1 MLLGKAF
8 TAFVEE
14 SPISVMV
21 SGTLERVFEPAVL
34 DHIFQDHA
42 VLGYSKELAFSQCVQ
57 IMSEVV
63 FKESPSVGAY
73 YQAHPDEI
81 PVSRQAVYNKLKRL
95 EPQVPAALVHY
106 SAKELLPC
114 VKAMGAQAP
123 PLLPR
128 YRVRVLDGNHL
139 TGTEHRIFELRRF
152 RAAVLPGQA
161 LVFYDPRFDLMTD
174 VIPCEDAYAQERSL
188 LDQALECISARDC
201 ILADRNFCT
210 TGFLFGIRGR
220 RAFFVIRQHASTLSW
235 ELKGKRR
242 CGRPGRPWTGHLRT
256 SDLLDRPET
265 GETFT
270 ARRIT
275 IALDKPT
282 KDGETELHILTN
294 LPRKAAGAVRIADL
308 YADRWTIET
317 GFQQLTDDLRC
328 EIDTLGY
335 PKAALFGFCTA
346 CVAYN
351 AVSVVKAAIRAAQ
364 GKKYVEEELSMYY
377 LTLEVAQVTAGMM
390 IADPGSRTGRFFAR
404 CLPRSSRPPSSNWRI
419 VSTRVSTAST
429 NAGPNG
435 KQPKKHQRQD
445 ETIMYPR
452 REYSP
457 CENR

>member
-1 MLLGKAF
+1 MLLGKPLAV
-8 TAFVEE
+8 FVEK
-14 SPISVMV
+14 SPVSVMV
-21 SGTLERVFEPAVL
+21 SATLERVFEPAVL
-34 DHIFQDHA
+34 DSIFEDHA
-42 VLGYSKELAFSQCVQ
+42 VLGYAKELAFSQCVQ
-57 IMSEVV
+57 IMCDVV

-81 PVSRQAVYNKLKRL
+81 PVSRQSVYDKLKRL
-95 EPQVPAALVHY
+95 EPQIAAALVHY

-114 VKAMGAQAP
+114 VKAMGSQPP

-139 TGTEHRIFELRRF
+139 AGTEHRIFELRRF

-188 LDQALECISARDC
+188 LDQALGCISARDC

-210 TGFLFGIRGR
+210 SKFLFGIRRGG
-220 RAFFVIRQHASTLSW
+220 AFFVIRQHASTLSW

-242 CGRPGRPWTGHLRT
+242 LAGRDGRGRKIYEQAICLT
-256 SDLLDRPET
+256 DPET

-275 IALDKPT
+275 IALDKPG
-282 KDGETELHILTN
+282 KDRETELHILTN
-294 LPRKAAGAVRIADL
+294 LSPQVAGAVRIADL

-317 GFQQLTDDLRC
+317 GFQHLTEDLRC

-364 GKKYVEEELSMYY
+364 GKQYVEEELSMYY

-390 IADPGSRTGRFFAR
+390 IAVPANSWESFRRMSAKKFAATLVELAQR
-404 CLPRSSRPPSSNWRI
+404 LDQRKYVKHKR
-419 VSTRVSTAST
+419 
-429 NAGPNG
+429 GPKR
-435 KQPKKHQRQD
+435 KQPKKISGKTNHHVSTAR
-445 ETIMYPR
+445 ILAMR
-452 REYSP
+452 K
-457 CENR
+457 

>member
-1 MLLGKAF
+1 MLLGKPL
-8 TAFVEE
+8 TAFIEQ
-14 SPISVMV
+14 SPVSVMV
-21 SGTLERVFEPAVL
+21 SATIERVFEPTVL
-34 DHIFQDHA
+34 DQIFQDHA
-42 VLGYSKELAFSQCVQ
+42 VLGYAKELTFSQCVQ
-57 IMSEVV
+57 IMCSVV

-81 PVSRQAVYNKLKRL
+81 PVSRQSLYDKLKHL
-95 EPQVPAALVHY
+95 EPQVAAALVHY
-106 SAKELLPC
+106 SAGELLSC
-114 VKAMGAQAP
+114 IKAMGSQAA

-128 YRVRVLDGNHL
+128 YHMRVLDGSHL
-139 TGTEHRIFELRRF
+139 AGTEHRIFELRRF

-188 LDQALECISARDC
+188 LDQALACIFARDC

-210 TGFLFGIRGR
+210 TGFLFGIRR
-220 RAFFVIRQHASTLSW
+220 RGAFFVIRQHASTLFY
-235 ELKGKRR
+235 ELQGKRHWKGKD
-242 CGRPGRPWTGHLRT
+242 GRGRDIYEQAIRL
-256 SDLLDRPET
+256 SDPET

-275 IALDKPT
+275 IALDKPN

-294 LPRKAAGAVRIADL
+294 LPRKAADAVRVAGL
-308 YADRWTIET
+308 YAGRWTIEN
-317 GFQQLTDDLRC
+317 GFQHLTDDLRC

-364 GKKYVEEELSMYY
+364 GRKYVEEELSMYY

-390 IADPGSRTGRFFAR
+390 IAVPADDWTVFRTMSAEKFAAVLVELAR
-404 CLPRSSRPPSSNWRI
+404 HLDRRKYLKHKRGPKRKPPKKISGKINHHI
-419 VSTRVSTAST
+419 STARVL
-429 NAGPNG
+429 A
-435 KQPKKHQRQD
+435 
-445 ETIMYPR
+445 MR
-452 REYSP
+452 R
-457 CENR
+457 

>member
-1 MLLGKAF
+1 MLLGKPFAVF
-8 TAFVEE
+8 IKD

-21 SGTLERVFEPAVL
+21 SGTVERVFEPATL
-34 DHIFQDHA
+34 DRIFQDHA
-42 VLGYSKELAFSQCVQ
+42 VLGYAKELTFSQCVQ
-57 IMSEVV
+57 IMSDVV

-73 YQAHPDEI
+73 YQAHHDEI
-81 PVSRQAVYNKLKRL
+81 PVTRQAVYDKLKHL

-106 SAKELLPC
+106 SAEELLPC
-114 VKAMGAQAP
+114 VKAMGSKVP
-123 PLLPR
+123 PLLSR

-188 LDQALECISARDC
+188 LDQALNCISARDC

-210 TGFLFGIRGR
+210 TGFLFGIRYCK
-220 RAFFVIRQHASTLSW
+220 AFFVIRQHASTLSW
-235 ELKGKRR
+235 ELRGKRR
-242 CGRPGRPWTGHLRT
+242 LAGQDGRGRNIYEQAIHLA
-256 SDLLDRPET
+256 DPET

-275 IALDKPT
+275 IALDKPN

-294 LPRKAAGAVRIADL
+294 LPRKAAGAVRVADL
-308 YADRWTIET
+308 YSDRWTIET
-317 GFQQLTDDLRC
+317 GFQHLTDDLRC
-328 EIDTLGY
+328 EINTLGY

-377 LTLEVAQVTAGMM
+377 LTLEVSQVTAGMM
-390 IADPGSRTGRFFAR
+390 IAIPAENWGIFRKMSPKKFAATLVELAHRLDPHKYVKHKRG
-404 CLPRSSRPPSSNWRI
+404 PKRPQPKKISGKTNHH
-419 VSTRVSTAST
+419 VSTARIL
-429 NAGPNG
+429 AMR
-435 KQPKKHQRQD
+435 K
-445 ETIMYPR
+445 
-452 REYSP
+452 
-457 CENR
+457 

>member
-1 MLLGKAF
+1 MLLSKSFAAF
-8 TAFVEE
+8 IEE
-14 SPISVMV
+14 SPVSVMV
-21 SGTLERVFEPAVL
+21 SGTMERVFEPVVL
-34 DHIFQDHA
+34 DQIFQDHA
-42 VLGYSKELAFSQCVQ
+42 VLGYAKELTFSQCVQ
-57 IMSEVV
+57 IMSDVV

-73 YQAHPDEI
+73 YQAHQDEI
-81 PVSRQAVYNKLKRL
+81 PVTRQAVYDKLKHL

-106 SAKELLPC
+106 SAEELLPG

-128 YRVRVLDGNHL
+128 YRTRVLDGNHL
-139 TGTEHRIFELRRF
+139 AGTEHRIFELRRF

-188 LDQALECISARDC
+188 LDQALSCISAGDC
-201 ILADRNFCT
+201 ILADRNFCS
-210 TGFLFGIRGR
+210 TGFLFGIRR
-220 RAFFVIRQHASTLSW
+220 RGAFFVIRQHASTLFL
-235 ELKGKRR
+235 ELPGKRR
-242 CGRPGRPWTGHLRT
+242 LAGQDGRGRNIYEQAIRLN
-256 SDLLDRPET
+256 DPET

-294 LPRKAAGAVRIADL
+294 LPQKAAGAVRVGDL
-308 YADRWTIET
+308 YSDRWTIET
-317 GFQQLTDDLRC
+317 GFQRLTDDLRC

-351 AVSVVKAAIRAAQ
+351 AVSVVKAAIRVAY

-377 LTLEVAQVTAGMM
+377 LTLEVAQVTAGMT
-390 IADPGSRTGRFFAR
+390 IAIPTENWEVFRTMSSKKFAATLVELAHRLDPRKYIKHKR
-404 CLPRSSRPPSSNWRI
+404 
-419 VSTRVSTAST
+419 
-429 NAGPNG
+429 GPKR
-435 KQPKKHQRQD
+435 KQPKKISGKTNHHVSTAR
-445 ETIMYPR
+445 ILAMR
-452 REYSP
+452 K
-457 CENR
+457 

>member
-1 MLLGKAF
+1 MLLGKPFAAF
-8 TAFVEE
+8 IDK
-14 SPISVMV
+14 SPVSVMV

-34 DHIFQDHA
+34 DQIFLDHA
-42 VLGYSKELAFSQCVQ
+42 ILGYAKELSFSQCVR
-57 IMSEVV
+57 IMCDVV
-63 FKESPSVGAY
+63 FQESPSVGAY
-73 YQAHPDEI
+73 YQSHPDEI
-81 PVSRQAVYNKLKRL
+81 PVTRQAVYNKLKRM
-95 EPQVPAALVHY
+95 EPHVPAALVHY
-106 SAKELLPC
+106 SAEELLPC
-114 VKAMGAQAP
+114 IKAMGSQAP

-139 TGTEHRIFELRRF
+139 AGTEHRIFELRRF

-188 LDQALECISARDC
+188 LEQALACISARDC
-201 ILADRNFCT
+201 IVADRNFCT
-210 TGFLFGIRGR
+210 TRFLFGIRR
-220 RAFFVIRQHASTLSW
+220 RGAFFVIRQHASTLSW
-235 ELKGKRR
+235 QLQGKRR
-242 CGRPGRPWTGHLRT
+242 WTGKDGRGRDIYEQAIRL
-256 SDLLDRPET
+256 SDPET

-275 IALDKPT
+275 IALDKPN

-294 LPRKAAGAVRIADL
+294 LPRKAANAVQIADL

-317 GFQQLTDDLRC
+317 GFQHLTDDLRC

-377 LTLEVAQVTAGMM
+377 LTLEVAQMTGGMLVAIPTENWGVFRKM
-390 IADPGSRTGRFFAR
+390 SPKRFAATLIELAHRLDPRKYIKHKR
-404 CLPRSSRPPSSNWRI
+404 
-419 VSTRVSTAST
+419 
-429 NAGPNG
+429 GPKR
-435 KQPKKHQRQD
+435 KQPKKISGKTHHHLSTARIL
-445 ETIMYPR
+445 TMR
-452 REYSP
+452 R
-457 CENR
+457 

>member
-1 MLLGKAF
+1 MLLGKPFA
-8 TAFVEE
+8 AFVEK

-21 SGTLERVFEPAVL
+21 SGTLERVFDPAVL
-34 DHIFQDHA
+34 DQIFQDHA
-42 VLGYSKELAFSQCVQ
+42 VLGYTKELAFSQCVQ
-57 IMSEVV
+57 IMSDVV

-81 PVSRQAVYNKLKRL
+81 PVTRQAVYDKLKRL
-95 EPQVPAALVHY
+95 ESEVPAALVHY
-106 SAKELLPC
+106 SAEELLPC

-139 TGTEHRIFELRRF
+139 AGTEHRIFELRRF

-188 LDQALECISARDC
+188 LNQALSCIAARDC

-210 TGFLFGIRGR
+210 TGFLFGIRAR
-220 RAFFVIRQHASTLSW
+220 DAFFVIRQHASTLSW
-235 ELKGKRR
+235 QLRGKRR
-242 CGRPGRPWTGHLRT
+242 LAGQDSRGRKIYEQAIRLTN
-256 SDLLDRPET
+256 PET

-294 LPRKAAGAVRIADL
+294 LPRKAADAVHVADL
-308 YADRWTIET
+308 YADRWTVET
-317 GFQQLTDDLRC
+317 GFQHLTDDLRC

-377 LTLEVAQVTAGMM
+377 LTLEVAQMTAGMLVAIPTENWQVFRAM
-390 IADPGSRTGRFFAR
+390 SPKKFAATLVELASRIDPRKYSKHKR
-404 CLPRSSRPPSSNWRI
+404 
-419 VSTRVSTAST
+419 
-429 NAGPNG
+429 GPKR
-435 KQPKKHQRQD
+435 KQPKKISGKTNHHVSTAR
-445 ETIMYPR
+445 ILAMR
-452 REYSP
+452 R
-457 CENR
+457 

>member
-1 MLLGKAF
+1 MLLSKPLAVF
-8 TAFVEE
+8 IQQ
-14 SPISVMV
+14 SPVSVMV
-21 SGTLERVFEPAVL
+21 SATIERVFEPAAL
-34 DHIFQDHA
+34 DQVFQNHA
-42 VLGYSKELAFSQCVQ
+42 VLGYAKELAFSQCVQ
-57 IMSEVV
+57 IMSAVV

-81 PVSRQAVYNKLKRL
+81 PVTRQAVYDKLKHL

-106 SAKELLPC
+106 SAEELLPC
-114 VKAMGAQAP
+114 VKAIGSQAP

-128 YRVRVLDGNHL
+128 YRVRVLDGYHL

-188 LDQALECISARDC
+188 LDQALACISARDC

-210 TGFLFGIRGR
+210 TGFLFGIRR
-220 RAFFVIRQHASTLSW
+220 RGAFFVIRQHASTLSW
-235 ELKGKRR
+235 ELQGKRR
-242 CGRPGRPWTGHLRT
+242 WTGTDGRGR
-256 SDLLDRPET
+256 DLYEQAIRLNDPET

-275 IALDKPT
+275 IALDKPN

-294 LPRKAAGAVRIADL
+294 LPRKAARAVQIADL

-317 GFQQLTDDLRC
+317 GFQHLTDDLRC

-351 AVSVVKAAIRAAQ
+351 AVSLVKAAIRAAQ
-364 GKKYVEEELSMYY
+364 GKQYVEEELSMYY
-377 LTLEVAQVTAGMM
+377 LTLEVAQVTAGMK
-390 IADPGSRTGRFFAR
+390 IAVPAEHWKVFRTMSAKKFAATLVDLARHLDPRKYVKH
-404 CLPRSSRPPSSNWRI
+404 PR
-419 VSTRVSTAST
+419 
-429 NAGPNG
+429 GPKR
-435 KQPKKHQRQD
+435 KQPKKISGKTNHHVSTARILAMRQ
-445 ETIMYPR
+445 
-452 REYSP
+452 
-457 CENR
+457 

>member
-1 MLLGKAF
+1 MLLGKPFAAF
-8 TAFVEE
+8 IAE
-14 SPISVMV
+14 SPVSVMV
-21 SGTLERVFEPAVL
+21 SGTMERIFEPTVL
-34 DHIFQDHA
+34 DRIFQDHA
-42 VLGYSKELAFSQCVQ
+42 ILGYTKELTFSRCVQ

-73 YQAHPDEI
+73 YQAHLDEI
-81 PVSRQAVYNKLKRL
+81 PVTRQAVYDKLKHL
-95 EPQVPAALVHY
+95 EPRVPAALVHY
-106 SAKELLPC
+106 SAAELLPC
-114 VKAMGAQAP
+114 VKAMGALPP

-152 RAAVLPGQA
+152 LAAALPGQA

-188 LDQALECISARDC
+188 LDQALSCISARDC

-210 TGFLFGIRGR
+210 SGFLFSLRGR
-220 RAFFVIRQHASTLSW
+220 GAFFVIRQHGSTLSW

-242 CGRPGRPWTGHLRT
+242 LAGQDGRGRDIYEQAICLANPG
-256 SDLLDRPET
+256 T

-275 IALDKPT
+275 IVLDKPN

-294 LPRKAAGAVRIADL
+294 LPRKVASAVRIADL

-317 GFQQLTDDLRC
+317 AFQQLTDDLRC

-346 CVAYN
+346 CTAYN
-351 AVSVVKAAIRAAQ
+351 VVSVVNAAIRAAQ
-364 GKKYVEEELSMYY
+364 GKEYVEEELSMYY
-377 LTLEVAQVTAGMM
+377 LTLEVAQMTAGMM
-390 IADPGSRTGRFFAR
+390 VAIPAEHWQIFRVMSPKKFAATLVELARRLDPRKYSKHKR
-404 CLPRSSRPPSSNWRI
+404 
-419 VSTRVSTAST
+419 
-429 NAGPNG
+429 GPKR
-435 KQPKKHQRQD
+435 KQPKKISGKTNHHVSTAR
-445 ETIMYPR
+445 ILAMR
-452 REYSP
+452 K
-457 CENR
+457 